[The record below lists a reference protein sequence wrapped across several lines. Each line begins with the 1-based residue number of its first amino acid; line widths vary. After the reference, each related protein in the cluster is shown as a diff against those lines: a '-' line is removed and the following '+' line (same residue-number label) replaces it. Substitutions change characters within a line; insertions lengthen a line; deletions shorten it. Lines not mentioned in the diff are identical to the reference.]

1 MARSNLAYDFSVYEE
16 HREREAQR
24 APRPVALP
32 VRRESTGVKSTALM
46 IVAVVLCAAS
56 FIGALYSD
64 SQISSVHAE
73 IVDAK
78 EELDELKQENRRMTT
93 ALEEKSSQKAV
104 EEYAEKV
111 LGMQKLE
118 RSQTEYVNIE
128 SGNHV
133 EISGEGKSVFEKVMD
148 AIDDLFEKVEEDK

>member
-1 MARSNLAYDFSVYEE
+1 MARSNLAYDFSRYDEQ
-16 HREREAQR
+16 REREAER
-24 APRPVALP
+24 RPRPVP
-32 VRRESTGVKSTALM
+32 VPVKKETGVRSAVG
-46 IVAVVLCAAS
+46 IVVAVLFCLAAM
-56 FIGALYSD
+56 IGAVYSD

-78 EELDELKQENRRMTT
+78 EELEDLRQENRRMMT

-133 EISGEGKSVFEKVMD
+133 EISGTGSNIFEKISDTVD
-148 AIDDLFEKVEEDK
+148 GWFEKAREEK

>member
-16 HREREAQR
+16 SREREAQR
-24 APRPVALP
+24 APRPVVLP
-32 VRRESTGVKSTALM
+32 VRRETGAKSTALM
-46 IVAVVLCAAS
+46 ILAVVCCAAA
-56 FIGALYSD
+56 FIGLLYSE

-78 EELDELKQENRRMTT
+78 EELDELRQENRRMTT
-93 ALEEKSSQKAV
+93 ALEEKSSQKSV

-133 EISGEGKSVFEKVMD
+133 EISGEGKSVFEKVID
-148 AIDDLFEKVEEDK
+148 AIDGLFEKAEEDK

>member
-1 MARSNLAYDFSVYEE
+1 MARSNLAYDFSRYDEQ
-16 HREREAQR
+16 REREAQR
-24 APRPVALP
+24 RPRPVPLP
-32 VRRESTGVKSTALM
+32 AKKETGVKSTVGV
-46 IVAVVLCAAS
+46 VAAVMLCLGA
-56 FIGALYSD
+56 FIGAVYSN

-78 EELDELKQENRRMTT
+78 EELEDLRQENRRMMT

-133 EISGEGKSVFEKVMD
+133 EISGAGSNIFEKISDTVD
-148 AIDDLFEKVEEDK
+148 GWFEKAREEK